1 MNSQCHMLSCS
12 RHSSMAT
19 TEHGQLPHKPADT
32 TLRMVFATTL
42 QGRSAHVAPKP
53 HVAKLLFHITD
64 AHMKKVIAGPQ
75 LTIQRW
81 TLADVLISYR
91 FPPMTVLP
99 HWAGKKNRKLGDATG
114 AATACNPQAH
124 SAG

>member
-1 MNSQCHMLSCS
+1 MSYVVLQSPFLNGDYRARATPAQTSGHNSEDGFCYNIARKIST
-12 RHSSMAT
+12 RR
-19 TEHGQLPHKPADT
+19 TETD
-32 TLRMVFATTL
+32 
-42 QGRSAHVAPKP
+42 
-53 HVAKLLFHITD
+53 VAKLLFHITD

-124 SAG
+124 SAGI